1 MDLISEVRTR
11 GTRAMGGGWSLETLT
26 SDESNITQLAAHCI
40 SLIVTNVV
48 GHVSV
53 SPAAADD

>member
-1 MDLISEVRTR
+1 
-11 GTRAMGGGWSLETLT
+11 MGGGGSLETLT